1 MNHAIRSPPARAF
14 RPRSIPSSGCS
25 EWIARPPG
33 PGHSKAAGPPTT
45 SATPP
50 DEHRPEAEPGS
61 GSGDETRLER
71 AAAAAT
77 NPHARRTT

>member
-14 RPRSIPSSGCS
+14 SSALDADARLPTAGNQRPVAARTPPGGGAWPGPSS
-25 EWIARPPG
+25 
-33 PGHSKAAGPPTT
+33 
-45 SATPP
+45 
-50 DEHRPEAEPGS
+50 
-61 GSGDETRLER
+61 ETRLER